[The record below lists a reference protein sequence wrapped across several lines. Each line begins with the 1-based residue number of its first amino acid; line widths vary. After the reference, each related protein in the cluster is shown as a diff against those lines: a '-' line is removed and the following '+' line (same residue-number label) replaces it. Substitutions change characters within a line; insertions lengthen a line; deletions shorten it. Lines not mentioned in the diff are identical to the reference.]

1 MSKTNALDNALNAL
15 IDEEIVKMERE
26 ISRRVLSR
34 LGQIMHSTMARP
46 DDNTWDYEMA
56 TQPVPR
62 DTVTRLVYLQMQER
76 VKQRRARCK
85 LV

>member
-1 MSKTNALDNALNAL
+1 MGKTNALDNALNAL
-15 IDEEIVKMERE
+15 IDEEIVKMENE

-34 LGQIMHSTMARP
+34 LGQIMYSTMCRTR
-46 DDNTWDYEMA
+46 DDTWDYEMSS
-56 TQPVPR
+56 QPVPT

>member
-1 MSKTNALDNALNAL
+1 MGKTNALDNALNAL
-15 IDEEIVKMERE
+15 IDEEIVKMENE

-34 LGQIMHSTMARP
+34 LGQIMYSTMCRTS
-46 DDNTWDYEMA
+46 DDNWDYEMA
-56 TQPVPR
+56 AQPVPK

-76 VKQRRARCK
+76 VKQRRVRCK